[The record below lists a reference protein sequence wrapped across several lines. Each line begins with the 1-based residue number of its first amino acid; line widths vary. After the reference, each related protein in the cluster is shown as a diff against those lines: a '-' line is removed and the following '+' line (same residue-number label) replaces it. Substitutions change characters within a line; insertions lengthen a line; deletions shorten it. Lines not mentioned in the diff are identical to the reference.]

1 MDLRVSDIPAKG
13 SSSSSSCKNV
23 GMEEIGN
30 SGGGASGFSFLPNP
44 CAKSFVDVEVDVDV
58 VLEVEVEEGNVKA
71 KANAVVVDKRRIE
84 SDNFIV
90 VVVGYI

>member
-1 MDLRVSDIPAKG
+1 MDLRDSDIPAKG
-13 SSSSSSCKNV
+13 SSSSSCKNE

-30 SGGGASGFSFLPNP
+30 SGVGASGFSFLPNP
-44 CAKSFVDVEVDVDV
+44 CAKSFVDLDVDVDV
-58 VLEVEVEEGNVKA
+58 EEGIV
-71 KANAVVVDKRRIE
+71 KANAVVVDKRRSE

>member
-13 SSSSSSCKNV
+13 SSSSSCKNE

-30 SGGGASGFSFLPNP
+30 SGVGASGFSFLPNP
-44 CAKSFVDVEVDVDV
+44 CAKSFVDVDVDVDV
-58 VLEVEVEEGNVKA
+58 NVEEGIV
-71 KANAVVVDKRRIE
+71 KANAVVVDKRRSE

-90 VVVGYI
+90 VVVVVGYI

>member
-44 CAKSFVDVEVDVDV
+44 CAKSFVEV
-58 VLEVEVEEGNVKA
+58 EVEVEEGNVEA

-84 SDNFIV
+84 RDNFIV

>member
-1 MDLRVSDIPAKG
+1 LDLRVSDIPAKG
-13 SSSSSSCKNV
+13 SSSSSCKNE

-44 CAKSFVDVEVDVDV
+44 CAKSFVDLDVDV
-58 VLEVEVEEGNVKA
+58 EEGIV
-71 KANAVVVDKRRIE
+71 KANAVVVDKRRSE

>member
-44 CAKSFVDVEVDVDV
+44 CAKSFVDVDVEV
-58 VLEVEVEEGNVKA
+58 EVEVEEGNVKA

-84 SDNFIV
+84 RDNFIV

>member
-1 MDLRVSDIPAKG
+1 MDLRDSDIPAKG
-13 SSSSSSCKNV
+13 SSSSSCKNE

-30 SGGGASGFSFLPNP
+30 SGVGASGFSFLPNP
-44 CAKSFVDVEVDVDV
+44 CAKSFVDVDVDV
-58 VLEVEVEEGNVKA
+58 EEGIV
-71 KANAVVVDKRRIE
+71 KANAVVVDKRRSE